1 MCFHEYRKIWSPKFG
16 QKLNKRQKINLFDPY
31 AMGLYGEI
39 KWKIENLTADRHFP
53 REISRFCKYFVEY
66 NGELDLWVR
75 STNFRRNSL
84 PQGDV
89 EIVIKFQVGKG
100 KAGFENFRKIKGFV
114 LDNYLKPEKI
124 LLDKKT
130 EEEDEVFLL
139 FKFLD

>member
-1 MCFHEYRKIWSPKFG
+1 M
-16 QKLNKRQKINLFDPY
+16 
-31 AMGLYGEI
+31 
-39 KWKIENLTADRHFP
+39 
-53 REISRFCKYFVEY
+53 EY

-100 KAGFENFRKIKGFV
+100 KAGFENFRKIKDFV

-130 EEEDEVFLL
+130 EEEDEFFLL